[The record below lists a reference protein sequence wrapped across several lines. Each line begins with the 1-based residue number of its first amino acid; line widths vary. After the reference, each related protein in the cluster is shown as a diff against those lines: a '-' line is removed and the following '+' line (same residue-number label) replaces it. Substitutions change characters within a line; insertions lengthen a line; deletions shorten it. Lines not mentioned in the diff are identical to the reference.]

1 VTRALTLPFIL
12 TLVASQADA
21 QAWHV
26 GAKTGIS
33 QVETTSREFTWG
45 GSSSSALFARLS
57 FDESFGIQPEV
68 AHVRRS
74 GVSVVSTSTLRMV
87 ADYIEVPV
95 LLHAQMRPRGI
106 IAPFLNVGP
115 NIALR
120 VRCRL
125 HFEGGGVVSDG
136 SCEGSQGVRSA
147 RFDFGVGAGAGIGLN
162 IDGATL
168 TLESRVTTG
177 LRHFV
182 LPTDVADAR
191 SIGWS
196 ALVGVSFPLRR
207 TVARIPA
214 SLGTPTRIEGQ
225 TELATLP
232 SLPAAA
238 TPSIADRRRMPI
250 GAPLITLRADDVDV
264 RDVLYAIGAAAGV
277 SVAVSPD
284 VRRRVTAVL
293 HGVPADQAIQA
304 IADVA
309 GLQVQRPMVAGGST
323 IVFHQQ
329 AVNVNTATPREIA
342 ERFGVSGAIAGLVV
356 ETRQAR
362 P

>member
-1 VTRALTLPFIL
+1 MTRALLLP
-12 TLVASQADA
+12 LVATFVASAANA

-26 GAKTGIS
+26 GAKTGVS

-45 GSSSSALFARLS
+45 GASSSALFARVT

-74 GVSVVSTSTLRMV
+74 GVSVVSSSTLRMV
-87 ADYIEVPV
+87 ADYIEVPL

-106 IAPFLNVGP
+106 VSPFLNVGP
-115 NIALR
+115 NVALR

-125 HFEGGGVVSDG
+125 QFEGGGVVSDG
-136 SCEGSQGVRSA
+136 SCESTQGVRST
-147 RFDFGVGAGAGIGLN
+147 RFDFGVGAGAGVGFN
-162 IDGATL
+162 IDGAML
-168 TLESRVTTG
+168 TVETRITTG

-196 ALVGVSFPLRR
+196 ALAGLSFPLRR
-207 TVARIPA
+207 R
-214 SLGTPTRIEGQ
+214 
-225 TELATLP
+225 LAG
-232 SLPAAA
+232 AA
-238 TPSIADRRRMPI
+238 TPIAASPR
-250 GAPLITLRADDVDV
+250 AVTATPLPALRSVPSTVDDPGERITRSESGGPLLTLRADDVDV
-264 RDVLYAIGAAAGV
+264 RDVLYAIGAASGV

-293 HGVPADQAIQA
+293 HGVSAEQAIQA

-309 GLQVQRPMVAGGST
+309 GLQVQRPMMVGGT
-323 IVFHQQ
+323 TVVFHQQ
-329 AVNVNTATPREIA
+329 PVNVNTATQREIA
-342 ERFGVSGAIAGLVV
+342 ERFGVSGAVAGLIV
-356 ETRQAR
+356 ETRPSR

>member
-1 VTRALTLPFIL
+1 MTRALIVQLIA
-12 TLVASQADA
+12 TLVASHAGA

-33 QVETTSREFTWG
+33 QVQTTSREFTWG

-57 FDESFGIQPEV
+57 LDESFGIQPEV

-87 ADYIEVPV
+87 ADYIEVPL

-106 IAPFLNVGP
+106 VAPFLSVGP

-125 HFEGGGVVSDG
+125 QFEGGGVVSDG
-136 SCEGSQGVRSA
+136 SCESAQGVRST
-147 RFDFGVGAGAGIGLN
+147 RFDFGIGAGAGIGLN
-162 IDGATL
+162 IDGAIL
-168 TLESRVTTG
+168 TLESRITTG

-191 SIGWS
+191 SVGWS
-196 ALVGVSFPLRR
+196 ALAGVSFPLRR
-207 TVARIPA
+207 RVAAVPRPVADARSVTSTPLPVLPLLPPTITAPA
-214 SLGTPTRIEGQ
+214 DPGART
-225 TELATLP
+225 A
-232 SLPAAA
+232 PA
-238 TPSIADRRRMPI
+238 
-250 GAPLITLRADDVDV
+250 GPLVTLRADDVDV

-309 GLQVQRPMVAGGST
+309 GLQVQRPIVAGGT
-323 IVFHQQ
+323 TVVFHQQ
-329 AVNVNTATPREIA
+329 AVNVNTATPREIT
-342 ERFGVSGAIAGLVV
+342 ERFGVSGAVAGLVV
-356 ETRQAR
+356 ETRPAR

>member
-1 VTRALTLPFIL
+1 MI
-12 TLVASQADA
+12 
-21 QAWHV
+21 
-26 GAKTGIS
+26 
-33 QVETTSREFTWG
+33 
-45 GSSSSALFARLS
+45 ARLS
-57 FDESFGIQPEV
+57 FDESFGIQPEI

-87 ADYIEVPV
+87 ADYIEVPL

-106 IAPFLNVGP
+106 VAPFLNVGP

-125 HFEGGGVVSDG
+125 LFEGGGVVSDG
-136 SCEGSQGVRSA
+136 SCESAQGVRST

-168 TLESRVTTG
+168 TLESRITTG

-191 SIGWS
+191 SVRWS
-196 ALVGVSFPLRR
+196 ALAGVSFPLRR
-207 TVARIPA
+207 RSAAVPRPVVDTRV
-214 SLGTPTRIEGQ
+214 GTSTP
-225 TELATLP
+225 LPVLP
-232 SLPAAA
+232 SLPPTITA
-238 TPSIADRRRMPI
+238 PADADSP
-250 GAPLITLRADDVDV
+250 GAPGGALVTLRADDVDV
-264 RDVLYAIGAAAGV
+264 RDVLYAIGAATGV

-293 HGVPADQAIQA
+293 HGIPADQAIQA

-309 GLQVQRPMVAGGST
+309 GLQVQRPMVTGGT
-323 IVFHQQ
+323 TVVFHQQ
-329 AVNVNTATPREIA
+329 PVNVNTATQREIA
-342 ERFGVSGAIAGLVV
+342 ERFGVSGAVAGLIV
-356 ETRQAR
+356 ETRPAR